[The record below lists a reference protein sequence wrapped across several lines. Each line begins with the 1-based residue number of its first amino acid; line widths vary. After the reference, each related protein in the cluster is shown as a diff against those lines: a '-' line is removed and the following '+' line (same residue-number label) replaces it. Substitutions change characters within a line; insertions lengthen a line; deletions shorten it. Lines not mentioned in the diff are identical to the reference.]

1 MEVEHGRSI
10 YTCVLASNMGYKT
23 ENVHVRADTR
33 MLEWVYPLS
42 MLTLWM
48 KTAWPEDRRLMR
60 EGDILYYLAK
70 Q

>member
-1 MEVEHGRSI
+1 
-10 YTCVLASNMGYKT
+10 MGYKT